1 LQLNFKILLFILIW
15 FFNNNNKEEKMAVCI
30 LMKIC
35 ALVLLG
41 LFVYLIRQPEHRS
54 TKTHKLSKH
63 KKMLEKYGY
72 PFLALVAGL
81 AMMCSCGKGGN
92 TDAVMKAIEA
102 NPTKVIEALQKGQE
116 LAQQKEEEA
125 RHGNVKDFV
134 KEEANWKTAP
144 ILGNPNGSKVVF
156 EFFDFNCGYCKKAA
170 ADVKKLIAADKEVK
184 VVLKNFPIMSPI
196 SSVMAKA
203 NVAASLQGQDKGADM
218 YYALIEGGV
227 MAKVQAKAQ
236 NVKSQE
242 ELDKVVVDVIA
253 GVAKKAG
260 LDVKKFKSDMESQTV
275 AEELMKSE
283 KAARDLGIRGTP
295 AFIINGK
302 FYGGYMPAD
311 RMIEM
316 VK

>member
-1 LQLNFKILLFILIW
+1 
-15 FFNNNNKEEKMAVCI
+15 MAVCI
-30 LMKIC
+30 LMKLC

-41 LFVYLIRQPEHRS
+41 LFVYLIKQPEHRS
-54 TKTHKLSKH
+54 TKTHKLSKQH
-63 KKMLEKYGY
+63 KMLEKYGY
-72 PFLALVAGL
+72 PFLALVAAL
-81 AMMCSCGKGGN
+81 MIMCPGCGKRGGN
-92 TDAVMKAIEA
+92 PEALRKVIEN
-102 NPTKVIEALQKGQE
+102 NPEMVIEALQKGQE
-116 LAQQKEEEA
+116 LQKQKEDEA
-125 RHGNVKDFV
+125 RHGNVEEFV
-134 KEEANWKTAP
+134 NEDANWKTAP
-144 ILGNPNGSKVVF
+144 ILGNLEGSKVIY

-170 ADVKKLIAADKEVK
+170 ADVKKLIAADSEVK

-203 NVAASLQGQDKGADM
+203 NIAASLQGQKKGADM
-218 YYALIEGGV
+218 YYALIDGGV

-242 ELDKVVVDVIA
+242 ELDKVVVEVIA
-253 GVAKKAG
+253 TVAKKVG
-260 LDVKKFKSDMESQTV
+260 LDVKKFKSDMESPVV

-295 AFIINGK
+295 AFIIDGK